1 MQNKIARIHVNQ
13 HVIKAN
19 AKYGENNPVFT
30 IKQGG
35 KNTYAY
41 NVKVVGEME
50 LVYSPDKPLSCG
62 AKVWI
67 ETRGDIELDGKRDD
81 TKDLTNDKLSD
92 TKCYKFDKI
101 DRKVLQELA
110 DFKKELFPNSIKNKD
125 FLIRKQ
131 RKLRNKNKLS
141 ACLSR

>member
-19 AKYGENNPVFT
+19 AKSGDRNPVFT

-35 KNTYAY
+35 KNTYATR
-41 NVKVVGEME
+41 VKVVGEME

-67 ETRGDIELDGKRDD
+67 ETRGDIELDKP
-81 TKDLTNDKLSD
+81 SD
-92 TKCYKFDKI
+92 TKVSI
-101 DRKVLQELA
+101 DNVSVEPTQNLAVNLDRALTEFLAKKRKRIL
-110 DFKKELFPNSIKNKD
+110 
-125 FLIRKQ
+125 
-131 RKLRNKNKLS
+131 NKNKLS
-141 ACLSR
+141 ACLSS

>member
-19 AKYGENNPVFT
+19 AKSGDRNPVFT

-35 KNTYAY
+35 KNTYATR
-41 NVKVVGEME
+41 VKVVGEME

-67 ETRGDIELDGKRDD
+67 ETRGEIELGKPSD
-81 TKDLTNDKLSD
+81 TRFNDTTNDISVEPTHQLAVNL
-92 TKCYKFDKI
+92 
-101 DRKVLQELA
+101 DRALT
-110 DFKKELFPNSIKNKD
+110 D
-125 FLIRKQ
+125 FLAKKRK
-131 RKLRNKNKLS
+131 RILNKNKLS
-141 ACLSR
+141 ACLSS

>member
-19 AKYGENNPVFT
+19 AKNGKNNPIFT

-35 KNTYAY
+35 KNTYAH
-41 NVKVVGEME
+41 NVKVKGEME

-67 ETRGDIELDGKRDD
+67 ETRGEIELDK
-81 TKDLTNDKLSD
+81 
-92 TKCYKFDKI
+92 KI
-101 DRKVLQELA
+101 ASLASQSQTSTISVKPTTELA
-110 DFKKELFPNSIKNKD
+110 INLDKSLREFLSKK
-125 FLIRKQ
+125 RK
-131 RKLRNKNKLS
+131 RVLNKNKLS
-141 ACLSR
+141 ACLSS

>member
-19 AKYGENNPVFT
+19 AKSGDRNPVFT

-35 KNTYAY
+35 KNTYATR
-41 NVKVVGEME
+41 VKVVGEME

-67 ETRGDIELDGKRDD
+67 ETRGDIELDKPID
-81 TKDLTNDKLSD
+81 TKVSVDNVSVEPTQNLAVNLDRALTEFLA
-92 TKCYKFDKI
+92 
-101 DRKVLQELA
+101 RK
-110 DFKKELFPNSIKNKD
+110 
-125 FLIRKQ
+125 RK
-131 RKLRNKNKLS
+131 RLVNKNKLS
-141 ACLSR
+141 ACLSS

>member
-19 AKYGENNPVFT
+19 AKNGESNPIFT

-35 KNTYAY
+35 KNTYAH
-41 NVKVVGEME
+41 NVKVKGEME

-67 ETRGDIELDGKRDD
+67 ETKGDIKLDDKPSD
-81 TKDLTNDKLSD
+81 TKDLSPIKLVASQTSHLVKKMD
-92 TKCYKFDKI
+92 MELGVFL
-101 DRKVLQELA
+101 RK
-110 DFKKELFPNSIKNKD
+110 
-125 FLIRKQ
+125 KQ
-131 RKLRNKNKLS
+131 RKIQNKNKFK

>member
-1 MQNKIARIHVNQ
+1 MNKIARIHVNQ

-50 LVYSPDKPLSCG
+50 LVYSPHKPLSCG

-67 ETRGDIELDGKRDD
+67 ETRGDIKVDGKI
-81 TKDLTNDKLSD
+81 LSASASNEKPMIIKGE
-92 TKCYKFDKI
+92 TFVKKI
-101 DRKVLQELA
+101 YSGGHFEMEFLRKKQ
-110 DFKKELFPNSIKNKD
+110 KQIK
-125 FLIRKQ
+125 
-131 RKLRNKNKLS
+131 NKNKLS

>member
-35 KNTYAY
+35 KNTYAF
-41 NVKVVGEME
+41 NVKVKGEME
-50 LVYSPDKPLSCG
+50 LVYSPHKPLSCG

-67 ETRGDIELDGKRDD
+67 ETRGDIELDKSSDTNFDKRDD
-81 TKDLTNDKLSD
+81 TKNEPIVINGSKHVS
-92 TKCYKFDKI
+92 I
-101 DRKVLQELA
+101 DGLQKVNFKEFLRK
-110 DFKKELFPNSIKNKD
+110 
-125 FLIRKQ
+125 KQ
-131 RKLRNKNKLS
+131 RQIKNKNKLS
-141 ACLSR
+141 ACLPS

>member
-1 MQNKIARIHVNQ
+1 MNKIARIHVNQ

-19 AKYGENNPVFT
+19 AKNGENNPIFT

-35 KNTYAY
+35 KNTYAH
-41 NVKVVGEME
+41 NVKVKGEME

-67 ETRGDIELDGKRDD
+67 ETRGNIEVDGKILSAYASDNSVL
-81 TKDLTNDKLSD
+81 TKVNPTTSLAINLEKSLREFLS
-92 TKCYKFDKI
+92 KKRRKI
-101 DRKVLQELA
+101 Q
-110 DFKKELFPNSIKNKD
+110 
-125 FLIRKQ
+125 
-131 RKLRNKNKLS
+131 NKNKLS

>member
-19 AKYGENNPVFT
+19 AKSGDRNPVFT

-35 KNTYAY
+35 KNTYATR
-41 NVKVVGEME
+41 VKVVGEME

-67 ETRGDIELDGKRDD
+67 ETRGDIELDKP
-81 TKDLTNDKLSD
+81 SD
-92 TKCYKFDKI
+92 TKVSVDNVSVEPTQNLAVNLDRALTKFLA
-101 DRKVLQELA
+101 RK
-110 DFKKELFPNSIKNKD
+110 
-125 FLIRKQ
+125 RK
-131 RKLRNKNKLS
+131 RPVNKNKLS
-141 ACLSR
+141 ACLSS

>member
-1 MQNKIARIHVNQ
+1 MNKIARIHVNQ

-19 AKYGENNPVFT
+19 AKNGENNPIFT

-35 KNTYAY
+35 KNTYAH
-41 NVKVVGEME
+41 NVKVKGEME

-67 ETRGDIELDGKRDD
+67 ETRGDIQLDNLANLDTKNEIANLD
-81 TKDLTNDKLSD
+81 TKDQNAQVNVKKATPLIK
-92 TKCYKFDKI
+92 KI
-101 DRKVLQELA
+101 DVEMGIFLRK
-110 DFKKELFPNSIKNKD
+110 
-125 FLIRKQ
+125 KQ
-131 RKLRNKNKLS
+131 RKIQNKNKLS

>member
-1 MQNKIARIHVNQ
+1 MNKIARIHVNQ

-19 AKYGENNPVFT
+19 AKNGENNPIFT

-35 KNTYAY
+35 KNTYAF
-41 NVKVVGEME
+41 NVKVKGEME

-67 ETRGDIELDGKRDD
+67 ETRGDIVLDKSSD
-81 TKDLTNDKLSD
+81 TKDLSPTKLIASP
-92 TKCYKFDKI
+92 TSHLVKKI
-101 DRKVLQELA
+101 DVEMG
-110 DFKKELFPNSIKNKD
+110 I
-125 FLIRKQ
+125 FLRRKQ
-131 RKLRNKNKLS
+131 RKIQNKNKLS

>member
-1 MQNKIARIHVNQ
+1 MQNKIARIHVNK

-35 KNTYAY
+35 KNTYAF
-41 NVKVVGEME
+41 NVRVVGEME

-67 ETRGDIELDGKRDD
+67 ETKGNIEVDGKI
-81 TKDLTNDKLSD
+81 LSSISVDKPLMTIED
-92 TKCYKFDKI
+92 KTTIKRIYEGGKFSM
-101 DRKVLQELA
+101 E
-110 DFKKELFPNSIKNKD
+110 F
-125 FLIRKQ
+125 IRKKQ
-131 RKLRNKNKLS
+131 KQIKNKNKLS

>member
-19 AKYGENNPVFT
+19 AKSGDRNPVFT

-35 KNTYAY
+35 KNTYATR
-41 NVKVVGEME
+41 VKVVGEME

-67 ETRGDIELDGKRDD
+67 ETRGDITLDNTKMSGYASSDDECNIYTTSTQTLAVNLDKAFSEFLAKKR
-81 TKDLTNDKLSD
+81 KRIL
-92 TKCYKFDKI
+92 
-101 DRKVLQELA
+101 
-110 DFKKELFPNSIKNKD
+110 
-125 FLIRKQ
+125 
-131 RKLRNKNKLS
+131 NKNKLS
-141 ACLSR
+141 ACLSS

>member
-19 AKYGENNPVFT
+19 AKSGDRNPVFT

-35 KNTYAY
+35 KNTYATR
-41 NVKVVGEME
+41 VKVVGEME

-67 ETRGDIELDGKRDD
+67 ETRGEIELDEKIAPHASEFQTSLEPTHNLAVNLDRALTEFLARKR
-81 TKDLTNDKLSD
+81 K
-92 TKCYKFDKI
+92 
-101 DRKVLQELA
+101 RLA
-110 DFKKELFPNSIKNKD
+110 
-125 FLIRKQ
+125 
-131 RKLRNKNKLS
+131 NKNRLS
-141 ACLSR
+141 ACLSS

>member
-1 MQNKIARIHVNQ
+1 MNKIARIHVNQ

-19 AKYGENNPVFT
+19 AKNGENNPIFT

-35 KNTYAY
+35 SNTYAH
-41 NVKVVGEME
+41 NVKVKGEME

-67 ETRGDIELDGKRDD
+67 ETKGNIEVDGKTLSSNLVNLDNSVL
-81 TKDLTNDKLSD
+81 TKVNPTTSLAINLEKSLREFLS
-92 TKCYKFDKI
+92 KKRRKI
-101 DRKVLQELA
+101 Q
-110 DFKKELFPNSIKNKD
+110 
-125 FLIRKQ
+125 
-131 RKLRNKNKLS
+131 NKNKLS

>member
-1 MQNKIARIHVNQ
+1 MNKIARIHVNQ

-19 AKYGENNPVFT
+19 AKNGENNPIFT

-35 KNTYAY
+35 KNTYAH
-41 NVKVVGEME
+41 NVKVKGEME

-67 ETRGDIELDGKRDD
+67 ETRGDIELDNLANLD
-81 TKDLTNDKLSD
+81 TKDLSPTKLIASP
-92 TKCYKFDKI
+92 TSQLVKKI
-101 DRKVLQELA
+101 DVELGLFLRK
-110 DFKKELFPNSIKNKD
+110 
-125 FLIRKQ
+125 KQ

-141 ACLSR
+141 ACLSS

>member
-1 MQNKIARIHVNQ
+1 MNKIARIHVNQ

-19 AKYGENNPVFT
+19 AKCGENNPIFT

-35 KNTYAY
+35 KNTYAH

-67 ETRGDIELDGKRDD
+67 ETRGDIQLDNLANLDTKNEIANLD
-81 TKDLTNDKLSD
+81 TKDQNAQVNVKKVTPLIK
-92 TKCYKFDKI
+92 KI
-101 DRKVLQELA
+101 DVEMGIFLRK
-110 DFKKELFPNSIKNKD
+110 
-125 FLIRKQ
+125 KQ
-131 RKLRNKNKLS
+131 RKIKNKNKLS

>member
-1 MQNKIARIHVNQ
+1 MNKIARIHVNQ

-19 AKYGENNPVFT
+19 AKNGENNPIFT

-35 KNTYAY
+35 SNTYAH
-41 NVKVVGEME
+41 NVKVKGEME

-67 ETRGDIELDGKRDD
+67 ETRGEIELDGKKIALNPFDQN
-81 TKDLTNDKLSD
+81 LINNNVDKLPI
-92 TKCYKFDKI
+92 KI
-101 DRKVLQELA
+101 VKKLDLKMGIFLRK
-110 DFKKELFPNSIKNKD
+110 
-125 FLIRKQ
+125 KQ
-131 RKLRNKNKLS
+131 RKIQNKNKLS

>member
-50 LVYSPDKPLSCG
+50 LVYSPHKPLSCG

-67 ETRGDIELDGKRDD
+67 ETRGDITVDGKILSASASSTIGKDD
-81 TKDLTNDKLSD
+81 VVNITRLATNLDKSLKEFLS
-92 TKCYKFDKI
+92 KK
-101 DRKVLQELA
+101 RKKVV
-110 DFKKELFPNSIKNKD
+110 
-125 FLIRKQ
+125 
-131 RKLRNKNKLS
+131 NKNKLS
-141 ACLSR
+141 ACLPS

>member
-13 HVIKAN
+13 HIIKAN
-19 AKYGENNPVFT
+19 AKNGENNPIFT

-35 KNTYAY
+35 KNTYAH

-67 ETRGDIELDGKRDD
+67 ETRGDIEI
-81 TKDLTNDKLSD
+81 DKSSD
-92 TKCYKFDKI
+92 TKEKPLMVVKDETTIKRIYDGGRFSMEFL
-101 DRKVLQELA
+101 RK
-110 DFKKELFPNSIKNKD
+110 
-125 FLIRKQ
+125 KQ
-131 RKLRNKNKLS
+131 RKIRNKNKLS
-141 ACLSR
+141 ASLSR